1 MRELLGDL
9 LKDWSFQAAKRMAD
23 AKYETDPM
31 GRRLIEHG
39 AMCMFN
45 CAMAI
50 RHVLLAECAGQT
62 ARDLA
67 LEVFQQ
73 NPEGP

>member
-1 MRELLGDL
+1 MRALLGDL

-39 AMCMFN
+39 ATCMFN

-50 RHVLLAECAGQT
+50 RHVLLAECAGQA

>member
-1 MRELLGDL
+1 MRALLGDL

-50 RHVLLAECAGQT
+50 RHVLLSEHTGQT
-62 ARDLA
+62 GRDLA
-67 LEVFQQ
+67 LDACKAKDRTS
-73 NPEGP
+73 